1 MNHHSCLPA
10 KMYLEDILTRNL
22 TLVNIIWGK
31 SPQGVL
37 ILNKKREVKIDLTQ
51 FYIFISLKLAYF
63 YLTNQDEH
71 RSETKQ

>member
-1 MNHHSCLPA
+1 MNHHSCLPV

-22 TLVNIIWGK
+22 VNIVIWGK

-37 ILNKKREVKIDLTQ
+37 ILNKKWEVKIDLKQ
-51 FYIFISLKLAYF
+51 FYIFVSLKRAYF

>member
-1 MNHHSCLPA
+1 MNHHSCLPV

-22 TLVNIIWGK
+22 VNIVIWGK

-37 ILNKKREVKIDLTQ
+37 ILNKKWEVKIDLKQ
-51 FYIFISLKLAYF
+51 FYIFVSLKHAYF